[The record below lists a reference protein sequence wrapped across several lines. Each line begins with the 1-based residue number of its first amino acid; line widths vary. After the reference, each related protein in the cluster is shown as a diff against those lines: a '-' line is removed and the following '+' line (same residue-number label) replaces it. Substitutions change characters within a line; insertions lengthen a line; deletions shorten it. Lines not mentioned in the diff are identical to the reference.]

1 MSFPQIIT
9 ARLRFQ
15 PFTLD
20 DVDALH
26 SVWTEPDVR
35 RYLWDDKVIS
45 RETTEEVV
53 RASLASFQEHR
64 LGFWTL
70 RLLVN
75 EATVMGF
82 CGLRFF
88 ADPPEVEILYGI
100 TPAHWGQGLATEA
113 AKAVLRYGFE
123 ELQLSKIWGGADA
136 PNLASIR
143 VLQKLGMTY
152 EKTVP
157 MPLGEGPYYSLHREA
172 FQTSTEPY
180 QLQRG

>member
-20 DVDALH
+20 DIDALH
-26 SVWTEPDVR
+26 HIWTDPDVR
-35 RYLWDDKVIS
+35 RYLWDDTIIS
-45 RETTEEVV
+45 REMAEEVV
-53 RASLASFQEHR
+53 RASLVSFQEHR
-64 LGFWTL
+64 RGFWTL
-70 RLLVN
+70 RLLAN
-75 EATVMGF
+75 ETTIMGF

-88 ADPPEVEILYGI
+88 DDPPEIEIMYGI

-113 AKAVLRYGFE
+113 AKAVLQYGFE
-123 ELQLSKIWGGADA
+123 ELHLPKIWGGADA
-136 PNLASIR
+136 PNGASIR

-157 MPLGEGPYYSLHREA
+157 MPLGEGPYYSLKREA
-172 FQTSTEPY
+172 FQSSKEPY
-180 QLQRG
+180 QLQWG

>member
-1 MSFPQIIT
+1 MSHPHLIT

-26 SVWTEPDVR
+26 QIWTDPDVR
-35 RYLWDDKVIS
+35 RYLWDDKIIS
-45 RETTEEVV
+45 RETAEEVV
-53 RASLASFQEHR
+53 RASLSSFQEHR
-64 LGFWTL
+64 FGFWTL
-70 RLLVN
+70 RFLEH
-75 EATVMGF
+75 EATIIGF

-88 ADPPEVEILYGI
+88 DDPPEIEVMYGV

-113 AKAVLRYGFE
+113 AQAVLRYGFE
-123 ELQLSKIWGGADA
+123 ELQLAKIWGGADA
-136 PNLASIR
+136 PNVASIR

-157 MPLGEGPYYSLHREA
+157 MPLGEGPYYSLKREA
-172 FQTSTEPY
+172 FHPGKEPY
-180 QLQRG
+180 QLRWV